1 MLERIGNCRIVEEV
15 ASGGMAVVYRAI
27 QDPLGRTVAIKALK
41 SSAALEENV
50 VTRFEREAK
59 SLALLQH
66 ENIIHVYDF
75 HHERGALFIVMEYVQ
90 GIDLYDLLEK
100 SGRLPY
106 DVAAIIAMQVARAL
120 DYVHY
125 RGIVHRDIKPAN
137 VMISRQGGVKLMDFG
152 IARDT
157 SFRDLTEAGTGIGTP
172 AYMSPEQVLGDKLD
186 ARSDIFSLGVLLYQM
201 VTGKK
206 PFVEDERRS
215 AMHKIRLEKHAR
227 ARKLNPEIPRELE
240 RIIDRCLEKQPRDR
254 WRSAQHMVMALERF
268 LAKHVEMNHH
278 ARLVLFIRSQN
289 VITELE
295 ADEYLNPAALGGASA
310 LQQPNMQA
318 RQVVRA
324 GMVAHA
330 ITLGVLLLMLGLIHV
345 APLSATP
352 AHIPV
357 REAGRGY
364 LRVNA
369 VPWARIVIDGV
380 PYGETPLGKPIAL
393 REGSHTIRLEHDW
406 YQPVDRTVEVT
417 EGSEAAAKQ
426 LSVDFRAEHTPLA
439 PGRTPPPDRPAAA
452 DKPAGAPAA
461 AEGAAAA
468 ASAGTTLRGA
478 TATAGAP
485 R

>member
-1 MLERIGNCRIVEEV
+1 
-15 ASGGMAVVYRAI
+15 MAVVYRAI

-41 SSAALEENV
+41 SSVALEENV

-100 SGRLPY
+100 CGRLPY

-157 SFRDLTEAGTGIGTP
+157 SFGDLTEAGTGIGTP

-186 ARSDIFSLGVLLYQM
+186 ARSDIFSLGVLVYQM

-215 AMHKIRLEKHAR
+215 AMHKIRLEKHVG

-240 RIIDRCLEKQPRDR
+240 RVIDRCLEKQPRDR

-310 LQQPNMQA
+310 LHQPNMQA
-318 RQVVRA
+318 RHAVRA
-324 GMVAHA
+324 GIVAHA

-352 AHIPV
+352 AHTAI

-364 LRVNA
+364 LQVNA
-369 VPWARIVIDGV
+369 TPWARVTIDNV
-380 PYGETPLGKPIAL
+380 LRGETPIGRPFAL
-393 REGSHTIRLEHDW
+393 KEGTHVVRLEHDW
-406 YQPVDRTVEVT
+406 YAPVERTVEIT
-417 EGSEAAAKQ
+417 EGPATAPK
-426 LSVDFRAEHTPLA
+426 LVSVDFKAEQLPLV
-439 PGRTPPPDRPAAA
+439 PGKTVPDAAG
-452 DKPAGAPAA
+452 PSAGASAA
-461 AEGAAAA
+461 
-468 ASAGTTLRGA
+468 RGS
-478 TATAGAP
+478 P
-485 R
+485 

>member
-1 MLERIGNCRIVEEV
+1 MLERIGNCRIVEEL
-15 ASGGMAVVYRAI
+15 ASGGMAVVYRAV

-41 SSAALEENV
+41 SSVALEENV

-75 HHERGALFIVMEYVQ
+75 HRERGALFIVMEYVQ

-100 SGRLPY
+100 CGRLPY

-137 VMISRQGGVKLMDFG
+137 VMISRQGGTKVMDFG

-157 SFRDLTEAGTGIGTP
+157 SFGDLTEAGTGIGTP

-186 ARSDIFSLGVLLYQM
+186 ARSDIFSLGVMLYQM

-215 AMHKIRLEKHAR
+215 AMHKIRLEKHVR
-227 ARKLNPEIPRELE
+227 ARKLNPDIPRELE
-240 RIIDRCLEKQPRDR
+240 RVIDRCLEKQPRDR
-254 WRSAQHMVMALERF
+254 WRSAQHMMMALERF
-268 LAKHVEMNHH
+268 LAKHVEMNHQ

-295 ADEYLNPAALGGASA
+295 AEEYLNPAALGTGGSA

-318 RQVVRA
+318 RHVVR
-324 GMVAHA
+324 GGIVAHA
-330 ITLGVLLLMLGLIHV
+330 ITLGVLMLMLGLIHV
-345 APLSATP
+345 APLGATP
-352 AHIPV
+352 AFSPV
-357 REAGRGY
+357 RTPGQGFVR
-364 LRVNA
+364 LNA
-369 VPWARIVIDGV
+369 LPWARISIDGV
-380 PYGETPLGKPIAL
+380 PAGETPIARSIAL
-393 REGSHTIRLEHDW
+393 RQGTHVVRFEHDW
-406 YQPVDRTVEVT
+406 YQPVERTVEVT
-417 EGSEAAAKQ
+417 EGVATAPRIVSLDFEAE
-426 LSVDFRAEHTPLA
+426 RIPNA
-439 PGRTPPPDRPAAA
+439 PGKTRPH
-452 DKPAGAPAA
+452 APAA
-461 AEGAAAA
+461 GTSGAQQ
-468 ASAGTTLRGA
+468 
-478 TATAGAP
+478 
-485 R
+485 